1 MKKAFIIVAAIAL
14 LATPVFAEVT
24 VAITGDATTSFG
36 YNLDLESYGLLSDV
50 GSDITLTVGALDGE
64 SMGEGN
70 WYGVIELTGANL
82 AWDSSADED
91 YAVMR
96 AEWDGDLGDDGDWD
110 AANADW
116 SPETYVLTTPDV
128 AAKITNGN
136 VYVQLQSEAD
146 FDADYVDGVDNDAFE
161 YAGSD
166 VSGSLT
172 VGGTFAPVEVAV
184 EFATAGDYTAAQV
197 DGVALGVNLGV
208 DVAPVAIDFAFAGAF
223 GYDVDQEIGIALKVN
238 ADVAPVD
245 VTVAF
250 DGIILDGDFTYELG
264 LSLSTDLDPL
274 TIGVDARYAED
285 DLDTKLTVGFANDM
299 LSADAYVGLY
309 DLTMDLVWEMGV
321 DLTITPTSGIE
332 ANAGFSVDSDT
343 ILAVYADVAFTEL
356 VDNVTFKLGWEN
368 ADDLL
373 DNTTDAGTTDKGQI
387 YLSAGIEF

>member
-136 VYVQLQSEAD
+136 VYVQLQLIMLMVLIMMLLNMQD
-146 FDADYVDGVDNDAFE
+146 LMF
-161 YAGSD
+161 
-166 VSGSLT
+166 L
-172 VGGTFAPVEVAV
+172 VA
-184 EFATAGDYTAAQV
+184 
-197 DGVALGVNLGV
+197 
-208 DVAPVAIDFAFAGAF
+208 
-223 GYDVDQEIGIALKVN
+223 
-238 ADVAPVD
+238 
-245 VTVAF
+245 
-250 DGIILDGDFTYELG
+250 
-264 LSLSTDLDPL
+264 
-274 TIGVDARYAED
+274 
-285 DLDTKLTVGFANDM
+285 
-299 LSADAYVGLY
+299 
-309 DLTMDLVWEMGV
+309 
-321 DLTITPTSGIE
+321 
-332 ANAGFSVDSDT
+332 
-343 ILAVYADVAFTEL
+343 
-356 VDNVTFKLGWEN
+356 
-368 ADDLL
+368 
-373 DNTTDAGTTDKGQI
+373 
-387 YLSAGIEF
+387 